1 MTDAPESRS
10 VRLRSCVKRAVR
22 PAAEPIL
29 ARLYGRV
36 DRRVDERMA
45 GAGESV
51 SGAEDLR
58 ILLDR
63 LSEQHATLHDLS
75 RRVAALEAGPASR
88 AAPPEDGRTA

>member
-29 ARLYGRV
+29 ARLYGWV
-36 DRRVDERMA
+36 DRRVDERM
-45 GAGESV
+45 GESV
-51 SGAEDLR
+51 PGAEDLR